1 MNDLQ
6 VFFYQDSMVR
16 TVEIDG
22 EVWVVAKD
30 VCDVLGISNARDAI
44 KSLDNDEKMTVD
56 NSDGHSGQRGGA
68 QFFNV
73 INEAGVYKLAFRSNK
88 PNAKAFT
95 RWVSHEVIPAIRKT
109 GHYEVPTTENKPAV
123 VKKNKSGAPAH
134 SGVIKAADKIYHIL
148 FNAKKEADFHEA
160 VALDTVFAQT
170 FGFSAIAAAG
180 ITIGKDETLRK
191 YRGLKDKHG
200 NVITHEYFWEH
211 EIIPALPT
219 PELNINDDD
228 CVPFDFT
235 W

>member
-16 TVEIDG
+16 TVEVDG

-30 VCDVLGISNARDAI
+30 VCDVLGLTNPTEAV
-44 KSLDNDEKMTVD
+44 KSLDDDEKNTLRI
-56 NSDGHSGQRGGA
+56 SEGIQGRGNPYM
-68 QFFNV
+68 NV

-211 EIIPALPT
+211 EIIPALPA
-219 PELNINDDD
+219 PECNINDDD
-228 CVPFDFT
+228 CVPFEFS